1 VTGWTSRLLTGL
13 AEHLAADEVGVWHPD
28 PADPYAA
35 GDVAIVLGAMPT
47 TPVRCILLSA
57 YPVSD
62 HISEADVTVGVQV
75 RTRAGPDVRDV
86 LDLDDAV
93 WELLHG
99 ATDLQLGGVDV
110 VQVAR
115 RSSTSLG
122 QARDATGVRWERSS
136 NYYADA
142 MRPTA
147 HRPY

>member
-1 VTGWTSRLLTGL
+1 MGWTSALLTGL
-13 AEHLAADEVGVWHPD
+13 AELLDASGAGIWRQD
-28 PADPYAA
+28 PADPY
-35 GDVAIVLGAMPT
+35 GPDDVAIVLGAMPA

-62 HISEADVTVGVQV
+62 HMSEADVTVGVQV

-99 ATDLQLGGVDV
+99 ATDLQLGVVDV
-110 VQVAR
+110 VQVSR

-122 QARDATGVRWERSS
+122 QARDATGVRWERVS